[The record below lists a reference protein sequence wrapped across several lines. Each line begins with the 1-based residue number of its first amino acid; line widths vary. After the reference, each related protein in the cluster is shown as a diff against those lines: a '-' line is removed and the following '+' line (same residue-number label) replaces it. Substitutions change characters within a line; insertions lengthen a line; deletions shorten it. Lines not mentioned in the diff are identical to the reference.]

1 MLQPGPGSG
10 ERGRRSN
17 FHLKSD
23 TRIILI
29 AGSREPHKKLP
40 DTLLR
45 TWGHFLR
52 QI

>member
-10 ERGRRSN
+10 SGGD